1 MNTKELT
8 EQRGSV
14 YGHPLDDFGRAA
26 RLKAVVADIKDPE
39 LRHAAEMIC
48 MKLARLCNSPDHLD
62 SWDDVAGYARCAR
75 MVIEER
81 SRRAGGLG
89 SMSFDR
95 AVQALTECM
104 SVEDATIMVTKG
116 PISRVLP

>member
-1 MNTKELT
+1 MDAKELT

-26 RLKAVVADIKDPE
+26 RLKAVVAGIKDPE
-39 LRHAAEMIC
+39 LRHAAEMVC
-48 MKLARLCNSPDHLD
+48 MKLARLCNSPEHLD

-81 SRRAGGLG
+81 DRRAKAPKPDNVTLIDANYGGLG
-89 SMSFDR
+89 KMTFEEGCKAPDR
-95 AVQALTECM
+95 AGL
-104 SVEDATIMVTKG
+104 
-116 PISRVLP
+116 L